1 MSDTY
6 QRGLVQNPK
15 WASKTAEDYPELFP
29 ELAERQRPEILWIG
43 CSDSRCPETMI
54 LGLQPGDVFVH
65 RNIANIIQHNDLSSA
80 CVIEYAVVHLRVK
93 HIVVCGHTSCGGV
106 AAALSN
112 KKLGLLDSWLMPL
125 RQMRDQNLHILNPID
140 PKDAALKL
148 AEINVRHGLRT
159 LSENNVVLDA
169 MQERGLRLH
178 GVLYDVGSGM
188 LRELDTEDPL
198 ETISARLAAFKTVK
212 DDPA

>member
-1 MSDTY
+1 MTPY
-6 QRGLVQNPK
+6 EKLLLENK
-15 WASKTAEDYPELFP
+15 AWAKEQQEDDPEFFKRLSAIQTP
-29 ELAERQRPEILWIG
+29 EFLWIG
-43 CSDSRCPETMI
+43 CSDSRVPANEITAT
-54 LGLQPGDVFVH
+54 QPGEIFVH

-80 CVIEYAVVHLRVK
+80 CVIEFAVVHLQVK
-93 HIVVCGHTSCGGV
+93 HIVVCGHSSCGGV

-112 KKLGLLDSWLMPL
+112 NKLGLLDNWLMPL
-125 RQMRDQNLHILNPID
+125 RQMRDQNLHILKPLD

-178 GVLYDVGSGM
+178 GAFYDVRNGI

-198 ETISARLAAFKTVK
+198 ETISARLAVFKTMK
-212 DDPA
+212 G